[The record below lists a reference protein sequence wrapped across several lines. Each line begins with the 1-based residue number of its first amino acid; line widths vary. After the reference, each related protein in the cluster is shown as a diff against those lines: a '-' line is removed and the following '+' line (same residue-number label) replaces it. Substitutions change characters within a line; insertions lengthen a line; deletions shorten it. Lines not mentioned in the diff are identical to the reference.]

1 MRYLLCL
8 AICCSSFPI
17 VAQEIDFN
25 RDIRPILSDKC
36 VFCHGPDKDNRQ
48 ADLRLDTQDGALAD
62 LGGYAA
68 ITPGDPDASALVER
82 ILSTDE
88 FEQMPPPDS
97 KRSLS
102 KEEKQLLID
111 WIKQGAIYQQHWS
124 LVKPERPSL
133 PKVDDRGRLENPI
146 DHFILKKLTEKGILP
161 SAHAERET
169 LIRRVTLDLTGLPP
183 TLDEVDAFLKDDS
196 SHAYE
201 KVVDRL
207 LKSPRYGEHM
217 AATWLDVARYSDSNG
232 YQQERTRTMWPWRDW
247 VIRAFNKNMPFDQFT
262 IEQLAGDLLENP
274 TRDQLVATGFN
285 RNHMLN
291 GEGGRIAEESRVNY
305 VIDRVNTT
313 STTWLGLT
321 MACCQCHDHKYDP
334 ITQVEFYQFYDY
346 FNHIDETGRVDA
358 GGNAKPVL
366 DLPTESQLNREQE
379 LQQKVADLQSQR
391 KTLFAAE
398 KILAWEN
405 RLRET
410 IASGETP
417 LVWQPLTPDQFRS
430 QNGQTHEF
438 KPDGS
443 IFLSGKN
450 PAKDSYEISYPL
462 KPGTLAGLRIDA
474 LHHDS
479 FTNGGLARSDS
490 GNFVLTDVSFVLT
503 LPDGNNLTPK
513 ITSAKADFEQGSL
526 TIEKAY
532 DGNPNTGWA
541 VNNPGKMKNDR
552 SAMFVLDSP
561 VAVADKTILKVSLK
575 FESPHQFH
583 QMNWFRL
590 SATSESKPKLDGKNE
605 IPANVLAAL
614 KKSPTDRT
622 AELKKSLS
630 EYYAKNA
637 NEVVALDQ
645 QIEKTKTSLTNH
657 VKSYLETMVMKELEK
672 PRETYR
678 LQRGAWDNPD
688 KSVKLAGGIPSVLPS
703 MPENST
709 PNRLAL
715 ARWLVSRDN
724 PLTARVTINRFWQ
737 QFFGVGLVKTVED
750 FGTQGELPSH
760 PKLLDWLAVEMMESG
775 WDLKHMVKLIV
786 MSSTYQQS
794 SKVTSKQLE
803 LDPYNRFLARGP
815 RYRLS
820 SLALRDQALFLSGL
834 LHEQVGGEPVKPY
847 QPEGVWLEM
856 TLGKIKYEQD
866 HGDDLYRRSIYIFW
880 RRSVG
885 PTMLFDSTARQ
896 VCTVKQ
902 SRTNTPLH
910 ALTMMNETAYLEAA
924 RNMAARVMEEGGD
937 DDLAQL
943 GYAFRLAT
951 SRQPTEKEQQA
962 LVQTLN
968 QVRQKMEQD
977 EKAVEQLLAIGESP
991 VGENIDR
998 TELASFAAMMNLIFN
1013 LDEVL
1018 TRE

>member
-391 KTLFAAE
+391 KTLFAAR
-398 KILAWEN
+398 K
-405 RLRET
+405 
-410 IASGETP
+410 
-417 LVWQPLTPDQFRS
+417 
-430 QNGQTHEF
+430 
-438 KPDGS
+438 
-443 IFLSGKN
+443 
-450 PAKDSYEISYPL
+450 
-462 KPGTLAGLRIDA
+462 
-474 LHHDS
+474 
-479 FTNGGLARSDS
+479 
-490 GNFVLTDVSFVLT
+490 
-503 LPDGNNLTPK
+503 
-513 ITSAKADFEQGSL
+513 
-526 TIEKAY
+526 
-532 DGNPNTGWA
+532 
-541 VNNPGKMKNDR
+541 
-552 SAMFVLDSP
+552 
-561 VAVADKTILKVSLK
+561 
-575 FESPHQFH
+575 
-583 QMNWFRL
+583 
-590 SATSESKPKLDGKNE
+590 
-605 IPANVLAAL
+605 
-614 KKSPTDRT
+614 
-622 AELKKSLS
+622 
-630 EYYAKNA
+630 
-637 NEVVALDQ
+637 
-645 QIEKTKTSLTNH
+645 
-657 VKSYLETMVMKELEK
+657 
-672 PRETYR
+672 
-678 LQRGAWDNPD
+678 
-688 KSVKLAGGIPSVLPS
+688 
-703 MPENST
+703 
-709 PNRLAL
+709 
-715 ARWLVSRDN
+715 
-724 PLTARVTINRFWQ
+724 
-737 QFFGVGLVKTVED
+737 
-750 FGTQGELPSH
+750 
-760 PKLLDWLAVEMMESG
+760 
-775 WDLKHMVKLIV
+775 
-786 MSSTYQQS
+786 
-794 SKVTSKQLE
+794 
-803 LDPYNRFLARGP
+803 
-815 RYRLS
+815 
-820 SLALRDQALFLSGL
+820 
-834 LHEQVGGEPVKPY
+834 
-847 QPEGVWLEM
+847 
-856 TLGKIKYEQD
+856 
-866 HGDDLYRRSIYIFW
+866 FW
-880 RRSVG
+880 RGRIG
-885 PTMLFDSTARQ
+885 FGR
-896 VCTVKQ
+896 
-902 SRTNTPLH
+902 
-910 ALTMMNETAYLEAA
+910 
-924 RNMAARVMEEGGD
+924 
-937 DDLAQL
+937 
-943 GYAFRLAT
+943 RLL
-951 SRQPTEKEQQA
+951 P
-962 LVQTLN
+962 
-968 QVRQKMEQD
+968 VR
-977 EKAVEQLLAIGESP
+977 
-991 VGENIDR
+991 R
-998 TELASFAAMMNLIFN
+998 H
-1013 LDEVL
+1013 
-1018 TRE
+1018 